1 MILLNYIVHIFTIPM
16 FGFASEYIV
25 NSLIKRWLL
34 VRGNLFQ
41 CNATD
46 VLCLLIGSVVNAFDY
61 PVFLENP
68 MINLIKLVAKYVIW
82 TQF

>member
-1 MILLNYIVHIFTIPM
+1 M
-16 FGFASEYIV
+16 FGFAPEYIL
-25 NSLIKRWLL
+25 NGGIKCRPF